1 MATAIFVSV
10 ILTIKYHKGTG
21 IDLLD
26 AQGICF
32 TLYGMITFSR
42 GISGACLN
50 PAFGIIQ
57 TIFQNIVY
65 FNRLGEKSEMTYK
78 SLWIFALGPLM
89 GGVLAGILSLA
100 LANMYSVSEDKK
112 NQ

>member
-10 ILTIKYHKGTG
+10 ILTVKYHKGTG

-50 PAFGIIQ
+50 PAFGII
-57 TIFQNIVY
+57 
-65 FNRLGEKSEMTYK
+65 
-78 SLWIFALGPLM
+78 
-89 GGVLAGILSLA
+89 
-100 LANMYSVSEDKK
+100 
-112 NQ
+112 